1 MQSTNENYL
10 SSTRAETT
18 AEHIIAT
25 PKSDKAQSMI
35 TPLLFRR
42 LSLALFVILGL
53 FILLTFKQ
61 YGISN
66 DEEVQHIYGRLLLD
80 FYSSGFSDRSAF
92 EYRNLFLYG
101 GFFDLIA
108 ALLEKVLPIWVWD
121 MRHLLSALFGVAGI
135 AAAYKIAL
143 RLGGERAGF
152 LTVLLL
158 AITGSWSGAM
168 FTHTKDVPFAA
179 CMAWALYYTM
189 LVMEQLPKPSLK
201 LTIKLGI
208 AVGCALGLRI
218 GGAFAVVYLFLL
230 LGLAG
235 LINVQGWQA
244 RVRYWLSSV
253 IFLIPAGIAAFALM
267 ALFWPWGVMAPDHPL
282 LAAKS
287 FSHFAFNML
296 TIMDGRVMAIG
307 DVPRYYLPAYLLV
320 RLPEVF
326 LVGLIGLLVAALHLK
341 KPLANRKQLLPW
353 LAVIIAALF
362 PIAFNVI
369 DKPALYNGIRHFTF
383 VVPPIAVL
391 AGLGLSLGWDAL
403 QRFARLRQGLLILSI
418 VLCAW
423 TVVTLFRL
431 HPYEYV
437 YYNNLAGSMAEAEE
451 EWEGDYWSSS
461 LREAADMLEEKLSAQ
476 PKRDADGQVVPYLVA
491 VCAENIQGAAYL
503 DQRFSI
509 TRNWDEAD
517 FYLSTTNMDCDDVMK
532 GSIIGEVRRMGVVLA
547 VVKDRRD
554 LLQSQRKPR
563 IPGSTH

>member
-1 MQSTNENYL
+1 MRSIDENYL
-10 SSTRAETT
+10 SDTRAKTT

-25 PKSDKAQSMI
+25 PKSDKDRFMF

-53 FILLTFKQ
+53 FILLTFNQ

-80 FYSSGFSDRSAF
+80 FYSSSFNDKSAF

-108 ALLEKVLPIWVWD
+108 ALLEKVLPIWIWD
-121 MRHLLSALFGVAGI
+121 MRHLLSALFGMAGI
-135 AAAYKIAL
+135 VAAYKIAL
-143 RLGGERAGF
+143 HLGGERAGF

-168 FTHTKDVPFAA
+168 FTHTKDIPFAT
-179 CMAWALYYTM
+179 CMAWALYYTI
-189 LVMEQLPKPSLK
+189 LVMGQLPKPSLK
-201 LTIKLGI
+201 LTIKLGV

-218 GGAFAVVYLFLL
+218 GGAFAVIYLFLL

-235 LINVQGWQA
+235 LMNAQHWQA
-244 RVRYWLSSV
+244 RLRYWLNSV
-253 IFLIPAGIAAFALM
+253 IYLIPAGITAFILM

-282 LAAKS
+282 LAAES

-296 TIMDGRVMAIG
+296 TIMDGRVMSIG

-326 LVGLIGLLVAALHLK
+326 LIGLIGLVTVALQLK
-341 KPLANRKQLLPW
+341 KPLFNRKQFLSW

-362 PIAFNVI
+362 PIVFNVI

-403 QRFARLRQGLLILSI
+403 QRFTRLRQGLLMLSI
-418 VLCAW
+418 ALCVW
-423 TVVTLFRL
+423 TIVTLFRL

-451 EWEGDYWSSS
+451 EWESDYWSSS
-461 LREAADMLEEKLSAQ
+461 LREAADMLEEKISAQ
-476 PKRDADGQVVPYLVA
+476 PQRDANGKVAPYLVA

-517 FYLSTTNMDCDDVMK
+517 FYLSTTNMGCDDVMQ
-532 GSIIGEVRRMGVVLA
+532 GNIIGEVRRMGVVLA
-547 VVKDRRD
+547 VIKDRRD

-563 IPGSTH
+563 IPGNAH